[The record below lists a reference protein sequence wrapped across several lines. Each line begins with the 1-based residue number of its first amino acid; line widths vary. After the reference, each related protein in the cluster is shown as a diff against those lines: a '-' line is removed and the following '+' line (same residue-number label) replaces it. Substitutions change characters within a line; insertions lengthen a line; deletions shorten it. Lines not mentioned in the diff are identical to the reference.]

1 MKNIEEIVQI
11 FDNASNSIEKFRH
24 ATTCEIKLNMT
35 VKVIAKG
42 DKDEFEKEL
51 QNLLN
56 DGFKIISSNCGFIN
70 SELYD
75 FADYYQAILVKE

>member
-1 MKNIEEIVQI
+1 MKNIEETV
-11 FDNASNSIEKFRH
+11 RH
-24 ATTCEIKLNMT
+24 ATTSEIKLNMT

-56 DGFKIISSNCGFIN
+56 DGFKILSSNCGFIN
-70 SELYD
+70 SDLYD
-75 FADYYQAILVKE
+75 FADYYQAILLKEQGVTTHKIKGD